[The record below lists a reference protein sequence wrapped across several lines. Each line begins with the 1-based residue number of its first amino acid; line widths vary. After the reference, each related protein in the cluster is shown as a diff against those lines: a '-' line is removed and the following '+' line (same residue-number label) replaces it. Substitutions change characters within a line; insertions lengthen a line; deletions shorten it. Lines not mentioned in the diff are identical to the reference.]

1 MNTLKD
7 MPLLPPF
14 CPHCHKSFFWSGP
27 AYTQQKKSCMCK
39 RGRKLFADWMNTQSQ
54 LMSEMTDPTE
64 SIRPDAVLE
73 VTVPEE
79 LPHITEVETDGRS
92 DS

>member
-1 MNTLKD
+1 MNNLKD
-7 MPLLPPF
+7 MPLHPPF

-39 RGRKLFADWMNTQSQ
+39 KGRKLFADWMNTQSQ

-64 SIRPDAVLE
+64 SIKPDAVLE
-73 VTVPEE
+73 VTTPEE